1 MTLDARTNSF
11 DTDQKG
17 VPNVLTLVP
26 NGILMILGVQ
36 ILKHFRESSINV
48 GANGDI
54 WG

>member
-11 DTDQKG
+11 DTNQKG
-17 VPNVLTLVP
+17 VPNVFTLVP
-26 NGILMILGVQ
+26 NGKLMIFGVP
-36 ILKHFRESSINV
+36 IIKHFRESSIKV